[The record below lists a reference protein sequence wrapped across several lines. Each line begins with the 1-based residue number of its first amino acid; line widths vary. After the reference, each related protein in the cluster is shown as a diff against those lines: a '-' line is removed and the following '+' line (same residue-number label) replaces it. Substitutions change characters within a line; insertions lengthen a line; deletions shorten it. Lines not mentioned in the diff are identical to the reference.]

1 MKYIQTVLQG
11 KTNIVFITLLVI
23 AIAFTSCASKLRF
36 NTSSVVPAA
45 EGTVKVKK
53 DDNNNY
59 NIKISLSNLA
69 APDRLQPS
77 KKMYI
82 VWMEADDQVN
92 KNIGQINTSTG
103 FLSGKLKAD
112 FETVSAT
119 KPIRIF
125 ITAEDDANV
134 QYPDSRVVLSTNQF

>member
-1 MKYIQTVLQG
+1 MKYIQTALPP
-11 KTNIVFITLLVI
+11 KATILFITLLVI
-23 AIAFTSCASKLRF
+23 GIAFTSCASKLRF

-59 NIKISLSNLA
+59 NIKIALSNLA
-69 APDRLQPS
+69 APERLQPS

-119 KPIRIF
+119 KPKRIF
-125 ITAEDDANV
+125 ITAEDDSNV

>member
-1 MKYIQTVLQG
+1 MKYIKFALPG
-11 KTNIVFITLLVI
+11 KASLVFITLLVI
-23 AIAFTSCASKLRF
+23 AIGLTSCASKLRF

-53 DDNNNY
+53 DVNKNY
-59 NIKISLSNLA
+59 SVKISLSNLA

-82 VWMEADDQVN
+82 VWMETDDQMN

-119 KPIRIF
+119 KPTRIF
-125 ITAEDDANV
+125 ITAEDDASV
-134 QYPDSRVVLSTNQF
+134 QYPSSTVVLSTNQF